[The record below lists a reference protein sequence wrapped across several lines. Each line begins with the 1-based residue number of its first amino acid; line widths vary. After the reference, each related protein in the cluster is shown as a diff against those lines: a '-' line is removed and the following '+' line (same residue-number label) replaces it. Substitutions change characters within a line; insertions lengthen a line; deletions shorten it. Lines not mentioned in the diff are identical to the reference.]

1 MRDLA
6 RADYSTV
13 KTFITNNVSAERLL
27 ADVLN
32 SAAASL
38 DSKFDALDE
47 SVGRLKKNAEEGNP

>member
-38 DSKFDALDE
+38 DSKFDKEDASLD
-47 SVGRLKKNAEEGNP
+47 RL

>member
-27 ADVLN
+27 TDVLN

-38 DSKFDALDE
+38 DSKFDKEDASLE
-47 SVGRLKKNAEEGNP
+47 RL